1 MFRIVTWFNFEKNA
15 HVLLVVIAFTFIR
28 NLLSNTIYRVFYK
41 KLDLPTPPKLRK
53 LGQSVST
60 SGLVFSGIA
69 LDSGLVL

>member
-41 KLDLPTPPKLRK
+41 KLDLPTPPKLRNW
-53 LGQSVST
+53 
-60 SGLVFSGIA
+60 
-69 LDSGLVL
+69 DSYLQILNFVRN